1 MELLTPPSFLL
12 DSKWVQGEN
21 LQFQVPSTCHHP
33 SIFCLIL
40 THSTE
45 LHLIDWNKLHP
56 LPVCYHWKTLKYW
69 TCVSLHLDIVLW
81 KLTQAFVSALSTIL
95 FASSDLGHFYCFYN
109 QYDCVDNYCRFKWS
123 YGSPNEPPGSEKYQH
138 IWLLSF
144 SLYNKWFNLK
154 RTREISV
161 FNAQGT
167 ATVKRV
173 SAKPMMPWRV

>member
-56 LPVCYHWKTLKYW
+56 LPVCYHWKTVKYW

-95 FASSDLGHFYCFYN
+95 FASSDLGHANIFIAFIIN
-109 QYDCVDNYCRFKWS
+109 MIVLTIIADSNDHMGHPTNLLGVKNINIFGSWVFLFITNGLIWS
-123 YGSPNEPPGSEKYQH
+123 EPEK
-138 IWLLSF
+138 
-144 SLYNKWFNLK
+144 SLY
-154 RTREISV
+154 S
-161 FNAQGT
+161 
-167 ATVKRV
+167 
-173 SAKPMMPWRV
+173 MPRGLQL